1 MLTQIQDVGHWIVF
15 LHEIAYSRRSG
26 RVWRGIGRFLGR
38 SRVEHFVV
46 DAQPWARVG
55 GYRVVVV
62 AVVVVLLLRAVGSD
76 GAVSICFKNRNR
88 KRPKKTRSEDEINW
102 TTRWIRTIVGGR
114 PEEVSVNQLTQ
125 LCEASLTT
133 ANGSPMTSTF
143 QRQQDNKSLQR
154 ISCAF
159 TWDWVALRSCGAAW
173 AFPRYWISLA
183 IDRLLWRKQ

>member
-1 MLTQIQDVGHWIVF
+1 MKSRTVGEVGECGAELAASLAGVEWNTSSSMLN
-15 LHEIAYSRRSG
+15 
-26 RVWRGIGRFLGR
+26 RGL
-38 SRVEHFVV
+38 VL
-46 DAQPWARVG
+46 
-55 GYRVVVV
+55 V
-62 AVVVVLLLRAVGSD
+62 ATVLLLLLLLLFSCSGQSVLMGLFPFVLKIETGRGQ
-76 GAVSICFKNRNR
+76 
-88 KRPKKTRSEDEINW
+88 KKTRSEDEINW